1 MSQVLLFPIGLRQ
14 RRTNRGFSLIEML
27 VVLIIIGLFMTVGA
41 TKFVDKNAELKSSVR
56 RFSAMI
62 KKLRNRA
69 RLDNKTYRL
78 VFDLP
83 AEKDKQQSYWIEST
97 DKAALLLNEEQRKEL
112 DEINEDAIRNSRQS
126 DAQKKQNS
134 DPQGF
139 STDSQII
146 KNPPAL
152 LPTGLYFRSIE
163 LDGDE
168 IEEVTSGRVYIYFFP
183 QGYVQGSAIQ
193 LTNRG
198 DINWTLIIEGLTGQ
212 VNILPKLVSLKD
224 VKQE

>member
-1 MSQVLLFPIGLRQ
+1 MSQVLLFPIRLRQ
-14 RRTNRGFSLIEML
+14 QTNRGFSLIEML

-41 TKFVDKNAELKSSVR
+41 SKFVNKNSEMKSSVR

-83 AEKDKQQSYWIEST
+83 VEKDKQQSYWVEST
-97 DKAALLLNEEQRKEL
+97 DKAALLLDEEQRKEL
-112 DEINEDAIRNSRQS
+112 DEINEQALRDSDQS
-126 DAQKKQNS
+126 DEQKKQNS

-139 STDSQII
+139 STDTKVI

-163 LDGDE
+163 LDGDK

-193 LTNRG
+193 LSNREG
-198 DINWTLIIEGLTGQ
+198 ISWTLIIEGLTGQ

>member
-1 MSQVLLFPIGLRQ
+1 MSQVLLFPIRLRQ
-14 RRTNRGFSLIEML
+14 PTNRGFSLIEML

-41 TKFVDKNAELKSSVR
+41 SKFVDKNSELKSSVR

-83 AEKDKQQSYWIEST
+83 VEKDKQQSYWVEST
-97 DKAALLLNEEQRKEL
+97 DKAALLLDEEQRKEL
-112 DEINEDAIRNSRQS
+112 DEINQQMLRDS
-126 DAQKKQNS
+126 DKSDEQKKQHS

-139 STDSQII
+139 SADTTVI
-146 KNPPAL
+146 KNSPAT

-193 LTNRG
+193 LTNRE
-198 DINWTLIIEGLTGQ
+198 DISWTLIVEGLTGQ

-224 VKQE
+224 VKQQ